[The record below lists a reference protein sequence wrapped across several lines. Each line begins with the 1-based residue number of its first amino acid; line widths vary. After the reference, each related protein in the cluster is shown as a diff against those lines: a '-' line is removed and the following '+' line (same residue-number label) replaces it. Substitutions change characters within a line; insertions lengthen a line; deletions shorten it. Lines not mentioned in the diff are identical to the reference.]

1 MEPSIYVG
9 IDVSKDALD
18 IAADGAVWK
27 VPNTDDGLTEL
38 TERLRMLRPA
48 LVVMEATG
56 GLETLA
62 ATTLTAAQVPTV
74 VVNPRQVRA
83 FARAIGKLAKTDAID
98 AQLLA
103 LFADRVRPSVRELP
117 DEATQTL
124 GALLAR
130 RRQLIEMLTAERNRL
145 SSAPKPVH
153 RHLKEHIDWLRS
165 RVSEIDR
172 ELADGLQSSPVWRAK
187 EDLLKSVPGVG
198 TVLAITLL
206 AELPELGQL
215 NRRQIAALVGVA
227 PFNRDSG
234 AMRGKRR
241 VWGGRAPVRAALFMA
256 ALVGARHNPV
266 IASFYQRLLA
276 TGKAKKVALV
286 ACMRKLLTI
295 LNAMLKHNLAWSHA
309 HA

>member
-1 MEPSIYVG
+1 MESSVYVG

-18 IAADGAVWK
+18 IAAGGAVWR

-38 TERLRMLRPA
+38 TERLRVLRPA

-103 LFADRVRPSVRELP
+103 LFADRVRPSLRELP
-117 DEATQTL
+117 DQATQTL

-145 SSAPKPVH
+145 SSAPQPVH
-153 RHLKEHIDWLRS
+153 RHLKEHIDWLRV
-165 RVSEIDR
+165 RVSEIDGD
-172 ELADGLQSSPVWRAK
+172 LSDGLQSSPVWRAK

-198 TVLAITLL
+198 TVLATTLL

-295 LNAMLKHNLAWSHA
+295 LNAMLKHNIAWNHSYA
-309 HA
+309 